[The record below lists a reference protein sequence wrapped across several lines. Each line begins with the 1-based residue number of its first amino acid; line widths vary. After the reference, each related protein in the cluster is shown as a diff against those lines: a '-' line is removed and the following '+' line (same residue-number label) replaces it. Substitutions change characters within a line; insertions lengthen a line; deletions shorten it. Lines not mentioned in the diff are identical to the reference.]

1 MKRVVNPDRVYR
13 SGREILAEQGLILEI
28 AIIPK
33 VLLNPEIGAILI
45 RED

>member
-1 MKRVVNPDRVYR
+1 VKEVSIQIGCYT
-13 SGREILAEQGLILEI
+13 SGRKTLAEQGLILEI